1 MEQSGAAEFIATH
14 FLAVA
19 GLRPWPALVVV
30 YGLTMVFTELLTN
43 NAAAALMFPI
53 AMSTAHTLGVPHL
66 PFVVA
71 VMIAASCGFAT
82 PIGYQTNLMVYG
94 PGGYHFRDF
103 LRFGGGLDLV
113 VWAVAVSVIPVV
125 WPLTPG
131 G

>member
-1 MEQSGAAEFIATH
+1 M
-14 FLAVA
+14 
-19 GLRPWPALVVV
+19 GLQPWPALVVI

-53 AMSTAHTLGVPHL
+53 AMSTAHALGVPHL
-66 PFVVA
+66 PFVIA

-94 PGGYHFRDF
+94 PGGYHYRDF

-113 VWAVAVSVIPVV
+113 VWAVAVTVIPMV
-125 WPLTPG
+125 WPLSPG